1 MSRLRFVH
9 VTRWIL
15 CCLALGCRIARA
27 QVGIVAI
34 DPTPGTVEMLDRV
47 SVTFSVPVNGVSAAD
62 FLVNGVPATSHSGGG
77 RTYTF
82 VFRQPPYGAVTV
94 TWGPLHAIQDLGQ
107 PPTRF
112 DASVAGSNWSY
123 DLVDPRPPA
132 VDSVLPV
139 PGTALRHLTSVQ
151 VVFNRP
157 VTGVDS
163 GDLRL
168 DGVAA
173 LEVEGLGAGPYRF
186 RFDAARSGQAQLA
199 WTPGHGIRAEG
210 DEARRFEGEGWSY
223 PVSPLRPPPGVV
235 LREILA
241 ENLSG
246 LKDEEGDP
254 EDWIELFN
262 GGDTEVDLAGWSL
275 TNDPD
280 LPDLWVFPSLVLP
293 PSGSTLLWASA
304 KDRTNQPTSRYLHTN
319 FRLAD
324 NGGTLLLSGPEL
336 PRMPVDRLDYPR
348 QAPNFSY
355 GLSGPETNRV
365 FRFFPVPTP
374 GKANGTSLVT
384 NALPD
389 LHFSV
394 PRGFFAHPFT
404 LSIASPLPGVEIRY
418 TTNGSVPTPTNGLRY
433 TQPIPITAN
442 RVIRAAGFASNQLPS
457 RVQTHTYLYN
467 LANNRRLLPV
477 VSLVTATN
485 HLYGRT
491 GILEFNPRNT
501 LNHGIAWER
510 PVSVEWIRPEDNGG
524 FQVDAG
530 IRVAGGDY
538 IRGRYAYNTTAL
550 PQSKYSFR
558 LYFRGE
564 YGEGKLRYPVFP
576 GTTVPEFD
584 TLHLRAGMNDHSNPL
599 LKDEF
604 VRTLCDQVG
613 IVASHGTFVHLF
625 LNGAYRGIYN
635 PAERVNEDFL
645 QAYHGGGALWDVI
658 GVGNVALGGDSIAW
672 TALRTAARRDL
683 TIRTNYLD
691 VAARMDLEN
700 FVDYL
705 LPHLWSDND
714 DWPHNNTRAA
724 RERVPGSKF
733 RFYPWDAEFS
743 FGSHGVSYDTI
754 ANTLSSTSPPWGTT
768 DYQQLFNSLKRSPEF
783 RLLFADRVHRAFFN
797 GGPLTDERIRAAY
810 TAMRA
815 RLSPSISG
823 FSDVITPWIN
833 GRRRHMTNAFQK
845 AGFLASSNAP
855 VLNVFGGRVVDG
867 TRLTMTRRS
876 GIVWYTTNGNDPRIP
891 FSSAVS
897 SEALRYAD
905 ALSLR
910 PPLRIRARTLD
921 GTNWSALTS
930 ADFQAAAAPRPVV
943 FSEIQY
949 NPVGGD
955 AYEFLE
961 LWNPGTTPVD
971 LSGHQFSGITFRFPS
986 QRAILAAGARFVL
999 GNGTR
1004 PDLFRQRHPGTAVFG
1019 WYEGSLSN
1027 GGERLELRDAAGRL
1041 VAAAGYGDSPPWP
1054 RSADGG
1060 GSSLEFRD
1068 PSADPGDPTA
1078 WTAGAPGGTPGRPP
1092 QPASITPAV
1101 RIHEVHASGL
1111 PDWVELHNPG
1121 STAVDVG
1128 GFSVTDNG
1136 EARRFVIP
1144 AGTRLGPGAFRV
1156 FSSAEGGVT
1165 APDRLPF
1172 ALDADGETLV
1182 LLDAD
1187 GERVDGVRFGPQVPG
1202 FSMAR
1207 DGSGTWVLAHPTP
1220 GAANQP
1226 LASRELSTALRLN
1239 EWQLS
1244 PPAGLPWIEVHNPDA
1259 RPAAVSG
1266 WMLLASNTVFRLPG
1280 PAFVAPGGFLVLRLG
1295 PGSSPTRIDGD
1306 LPAGAGFLALQE
1318 PGGAEVERLSYA
1330 APVRGTTLARI
1341 PDGSGAIQALASPGS
1356 PGLSNR
1362 VEVPGQTLRLSAF
1375 LARSGVDWVDVE
1387 NFAGVPVSR
1396 AGLRLVIDPPD
1407 LPSRTVELDGPA
1419 PLAPGQ
1425 RLRIL
1430 GGAPAVPVADPL
1442 RLWSPLATLPDDGG
1456 EVRLEGDD
1464 GRVWDRVDYGPQV
1477 PGRPVWRNGPNW
1489 VLASGSDG
1497 PEPPFTPAA
1506 MSDGSGVRINEWLAT
1521 GGRAMEFVEL
1531 HNADP
1536 LPVDLSRWVL
1546 TDDPSIR
1553 GATNRT
1559 LPAPGFLAGKG
1570 FAPFRM
1576 DGSTAEVPGSRLD
1589 FRLNALGET
1598 LRLVAGHGG
1607 VVDSVDYTV
1616 QDEGVSEGFLPDGS
1630 TTRVR
1635 FPGRATPGRSNA
1647 QPEADSDGDG
1657 MPDDWET
1664 RNGLRPDAADGAGD
1678 PDGDGA
1684 TNLREFLAGTDPRNP
1699 GSVFRLSV
1707 AREGRGW
1714 SLRFTAQAD
1723 RSYRLEISDS
1733 VAGPWDRSQDIA
1745 AGTMAREVSLPLT
1758 WDAGQRF
1765 YRMVVVP

>member
-1 MSRLRFVH
+1 MPRLRSSVAVWWF
-9 VTRWIL
+9 IL
-15 CCLALGCRIARA
+15 LLTHGSPDARA

-34 DPTPGTVEMLDRV
+34 DPPPGPVASLDRIT
-47 SVTFSVPVNGVSAAD
+47 VTFSAPVNGVAAAD
-62 FLVNGVPATSHSGGG
+62 FLVNGVPATSQSGGG

-82 VFRQPPYGAVTV
+82 VFPQPPFGAVAV
-94 TWGPLHAIQDLGQ
+94 TWGPLHTIQDLGQ

-112 DASVAGSNWSY
+112 DASVAGSTWGY
-123 DLVDPRPPA
+123 DLQDLRPPA
-132 VDSVLPV
+132 TASVLPI
-139 PGTALRHLTSVQ
+139 PGTPLRHLTSVQ

-157 VTGVDS
+157 VTGVDAS
-163 GDLRL
+163 DLRL
-168 DGVAA
+168 NGLAA
-173 LEVEGLGAGPYRF
+173 TEVEGLGAGPYRF
-186 RFDAARSGQAQLA
+186 RFPAAGPGRAELA
-199 WTPGHGIRAEG
+199 WAVGHGVHAEA
-210 DEARRFEGEGWSY
+210 DPSLRFEGAAWSY
-223 PVSPLRPPPGVV
+223 PVDPQRPAPKVV

-246 LKDEEGDP
+246 LKDEEADP

-262 GGDTEVDLAGWSL
+262 AGDTEVDLAGWSL
-275 TNDPD
+275 TNDPEA
-280 LPDLWVFPSLVLP
+280 PDLWIFPSLVLP
-293 PSGSTLLWASA
+293 PSGSTLVWASA
-304 KDRTNQPTSRYLHTN
+304 KDRTNQPISRYLHTN
-319 FRLAD
+319 FRLSD
-324 NGGTLLLSGPEL
+324 NGGTLVLSGPEL
-336 PRMPVDRLDYPR
+336 PRSAVDRLDYPR

-355 GLSGPETNRV
+355 GLSGPESERRY
-365 FRFFPVPTP
+365 RFFQTPTP
-374 GKANGTSLVT
+374 SQPNGTSPVT
-384 NALPD
+384 NAVPE

-394 PRGFFAHPFT
+394 PRGFFAQPFS
-404 LSIASPLPGVEIRY
+404 LSIASPVPGVQIRY
-418 TTNGSVPTPTNGLRY
+418 TTNGSVPTLTNGLRY
-433 TQPIPITAN
+433 TQPIPITAS

-491 GILEFNPRNT
+491 GIMEFNPRNT

-538 IRGRYAYNTTAL
+538 IRGLYAYNTTAL

-564 YGEGKLRYPVFP
+564 YGEGRLRYPVFP
-576 GTTVPEFD
+576 GTTVSEFD

-658 GVGNVALGGDSIAW
+658 GVGNVALGGDSTAW

-691 VAARMDLEN
+691 VATRMDLEN

-705 LPHLWSDND
+705 LPHIWADND

-724 RERVPGSKF
+724 RERVPGSRF
-733 RFYPWDAEFS
+733 RFYPWDTEFA

-797 GGPLTDERIRAAY
+797 DGPLTDERIRATYNAL
-810 TAMRA
+810 RA
-815 RLSPSISG
+815 RLSPSITG

-833 GRRRHMTNAFQK
+833 GRRRYVTNAFQK

-855 VLNVFGGRVVDG
+855 VLNVFGGRVVEG
-867 TRLTMTRRS
+867 TRLTMSRRT
-876 GIVWYTTNGNDPRIP
+876 GTIWYTTNGNDPRIA
-891 FSSAVS
+891 FTSAVAP
-897 SEALRYAD
+897 EALRYAD

-921 GTNWSALTS
+921 GTNWSALVS
-930 ADFQAAAAPRPVV
+930 ADFQPAAAPRSVV

-955 AYEFLE
+955 AYEFIE

-971 LSGHQFSGITFRFPS
+971 LSGFQFSGITFRFPN
-986 QRAILAAGARFVL
+986 QRAILAANARFVL

-1019 WYEGSLSN
+1019 WYEGSLAN
-1027 GGERLELRDAAGRL
+1027 GGERLELRDLAGRL
-1041 VAAAGYGDSPPWP
+1041 VTAVEYGDDQPWS
-1054 RSADGG
+1054 RSADGR

-1068 PSADPGDPTA
+1068 PVADPGDPTA
-1078 WTAGAPGGTPGRPP
+1078 WTPSTSGGTPGRPP
-1092 QPASITPAV
+1092 QPATLEPKV
-1101 RIHEVHASGL
+1101 RLHEVHASGL

-1121 STAVDVG
+1121 STPVDLG
-1128 GFSVTDNG
+1128 GHSITDNSD
-1136 EARRFVIP
+1136 ARRFVIP

-1156 FSSAEGGVT
+1156 FWSSDGAT
-1165 APDRLPF
+1165 AAPDSLPF
-1172 ALDADGETLV
+1172 SLDADGETLV
-1182 LLDAD
+1182 LLDAE

-1202 FSMAR
+1202 LSMAR
-1207 DGSGTWVLAHPTP
+1207 DDAGAWVLARPTP

-1226 LASRELSTALRLN
+1226 LASRELSGALTLN
-1239 EWQLS
+1239 ELHLL
-1244 PPAGLPWIEVHNPDA
+1244 PAEGSPWIELHNPDP
-1259 RPAAVSG
+1259 RPAPVAG
-1266 WMLLASNTVFRLPG
+1266 WILSASNAVLRLTG
-1280 PAFVAPGGFLVLRLG
+1280 PAFVTPGGFLVLSVG
-1295 PGSSPTRIDGD
+1295 PGSSPTRLDWEV
-1306 LPAGAGFLALQE
+1306 PSGAGFVALQD
-1318 PGGAEVERLSYA
+1318 PTGAEVQRVIYP
-1330 APVRGTTLARI
+1330 APARGTTLGRI
-1341 PDGSGAIQALASPGS
+1341 PDGSGAIQMPSFSES

-1362 VEVPGQTLRLSAF
+1362 VEVLGQTLRLAAF
-1375 LARSGVDWVDVE
+1375 LARSDVDWVDIE
-1387 NFAGVPVSR
+1387 NVGTSPISR
-1396 AGLRLVIDPPD
+1396 AGLRLVIDPPG
-1407 LPSRTVELDGPA
+1407 LPTRTIDLDGPTA
-1419 PLAPGQ
+1419 LGTGRRLRVLGVAPG
-1425 RLRIL
+1425 I
-1430 GGAPAVPVADPL
+1430 PSTDPL
-1442 RLWSPLATLPDDGG
+1442 RLWSPRATLPDDGG
-1456 EVRLEGDD
+1456 SLRLESAD

-1477 PGRPVWRNGPNW
+1477 PGRPTWRNGNTW
-1489 VLASGSDG
+1489 ALASGSDG
-1497 PEPPFTPAA
+1497 VEPPFTVGALA
-1506 MSDGSGVRINEWLAT
+1506 DGSRVRINEWLAT
-1521 GGRAMEFVEL
+1521 GGGETEFIEL
-1531 HNADP
+1531 HNPDP

-1553 GATNRT
+1553 GATNRG
-1559 LPAPGFLAGKG
+1559 LPTPSFLGGAG
-1570 FAPFRM
+1570 FARFRM
-1576 DGSTAEVPGSRLD
+1576 EGSPAEVPGSGLG
-1589 FRLNALGET
+1589 FRLSALGET
-1598 LRLVAGHGG
+1598 LRLVAAHGG

-1616 QDEGVSEGFLPDGS
+1616 QEDGVSEGLLPDGS
-1630 TTRVR
+1630 TNRVR
-1635 FPGRATPGRSNA
+1635 FPGRATPGQPNA
-1647 QPEADSDGDG
+1647 SAEPDSDGDG
-1657 MPDDWET
+1657 IPDDWET
-1664 RNGLRPDAADGAGD
+1664 RHGLNPDRAADALED

-1684 TNLREFLAGTDPRNP
+1684 SNRQEFLAGTDPRNAS
-1699 GSVFRLSV
+1699 SVFRLAV
-1707 AREGRGW
+1707 GRDGAAW
-1714 SLRFTAQAD
+1714 SLRFLAQAA
-1723 RSYRLEISDS
+1723 RAYRLEIADS
-1733 VAGPWDRSQDIA
+1733 LVGPWNRSQDIA
-1745 AGTMAREVSLPLT
+1745 PGSTTREVSLPLP
-1758 WDAGQRF
+1758 WDAAQRF
-1765 YRMVVVP
+1765 YRMVVP